1 MSTPERLRD
10 FSNFTILMEVKKII
24 ERVNWE
30 KIKEEATL
38 HLSNLIKIDTTNP
51 PGRELSAC
59 EYLKEVLSSENIISE
74 IFISD
79 KERGNIVS
87 KIEGFENKEPLLLLS
102 HLDVVTAEEGRWE
115 IPPFSGKVID
125 NFIWGR
131 GAIDCKGLVVQELMV
146 FLLLKRMGISPQH
159 HLIFSATADEE
170 KGGDMGVRWLIDHHF
185 EKIRARYVINE
196 GGVGIKFRGKN
207 FYFVQVS
214 EKGICWFKIKAYG
227 TAGHGSIPTDDNSI
241 IHLSQIIDKISKRK
255 KEFKITA
262 TAQELLKAFSREFKI
277 PYPII
282 KLFINLFGIP
292 ALLRLIP
299 DKGVRQMFSAML
311 SNTFTPTILRGGTK
325 TNVIP
330 SECEVEIDGRIL
342 PDEDP
347 DKVSRSL
354 KNYLNKYQ
362 IEIIPLEANLATES
376 SCHTTF
382 YKVIS
387 ETLQE
392 FDKTSVIVPFMQT
405 SATDSRHLRQKNIE
419 CYGFS
424 PLLVDGN
431 HSEYLKMIHGHNEK
445 ISRDNLLF
453 GIKILFSVVLNYN
466 YFNKVLCRFKS
477 LILSPLFIINNI
489 FNFFAG
495 NCFGLFCGITN
506 W

>member
-1 MSTPERLRD
+1 MSTLERLWD
-10 FSNFTILMEVKKII
+10 FSKKITNIPPYPPLIKGGIPLNLPLDKGGIRGVLMETKKII
-24 ERVNWE
+24 EGINWE
-30 KIKEEATL
+30 NIKEEATI

-59 EYLKEVLSSENIISE
+59 EYLMDILRRENITSE
-74 IFISD
+74 IFVSD
-79 KERGNIVS
+79 SERGNIVS
-87 KIEGFENKEPLLLLS
+87 KMEGFENKEPLLLLS
-102 HLDVVTAEEGRWE
+102 HLDVVTAEEDKWE

-146 FLLLKRMGISPQH
+146 FLLLKRLGISPRH

-185 EKIRARYVINE
+185 EKIRAGYVINE

-207 FYFVQVS
+207 FYFVQTA
-214 EKGICWFKIKAYG
+214 EKGICWFKVRAYG

-255 KEFKITA
+255 KGFKITS
-262 TAQELLKAFSREFKI
+262 TAQELLKVFSREFKI

-282 KLFINLFGIP
+282 KLFINVFGLP
-292 ALLRLIP
+292 ALLLLVP
-299 DKGVRQMFSAML
+299 DKGVRQMFSAIL
-311 SNTFTPTILRGGTK
+311 SNTFTPTVLRGGAK

-330 SECEVEIDGRIL
+330 SECEVEIDCRIL
-342 PDEDP
+342 PDENP
-347 DKVSRSL
+347 EEVFRSL

-387 ETLQE
+387 ETLQD
-392 FDKTSVIVPFMQT
+392 FDRTSVIVPFMQT
-405 SATDSRHLRQKNIE
+405 GATDSRFLRQKNME
-419 CYGFS
+419 CYGFF
-424 PLLVDGN
+424 PFVVDGN

-445 ISRDNLLF
+445 TSKDNLLF
-453 GIKILFSVVLNYN
+453 GIKMLFSVVLNYN
-466 YFNKVLCRFKS
+466 L
-477 LILSPLFIINNI
+477 
-489 FNFFAG
+489 
-495 NCFGLFCGITN
+495 
-506 W
+506 